1 MKVHGCILLLSA
13 WALLGPRLY
22 GEEKVRLQP
31 RTAVP
36 SDLEGIATGYSGHY
50 ACRHFS
56 GSSRELAIAVSD
68 REPSSVERLLKSG
81 ADIDARSVVPHAQGM
96 TILQT
101 AVVYEWGLESIRLLT
116 KAGADVNARDQ
127 RGHTPLTLACSNPS
141 GANLEVLAELIQAG
155 GSVDAT
161 GPGGMSPLMY
171 AALYDRTGRTVQA
184 LLDAAADVSAR
195 DNRGWTSLMHATRQR
210 EEPIEIVR
218 LLVQAG
224 ASVNTKNAY
233 GGTALSNAAF
243 QGHVR
248 SVQFLIEAGADVN
261 SRDNANWTPLICAAS
276 NGHARIVKLL
286 VDAGARVNET
296 DRLGRTALKLARDK
310 EQTEV
315 EEVLVR
321 IGARE

>member
-22 GEEKVRLQP
+22 GEEKVRLQT
-31 RTAVP
+31 RTVSP
-36 SDLEGIATGYSGHY
+36 GDLQGIATGYSGHF
-50 ACRHFS
+50 ACLHFS
-56 GSSRELAIAVSD
+56 GISRELAIAVSD
-68 REPSSVERLLKSG
+68 VEPSTVEHLMKSG
-81 ADIDARSVVPHAQGM
+81 ADIDARTVVAHAQRM

-127 RGHTPLTLACSNPS
+127 RGHTSLTLACSNPS
-141 GANLEVLAELIQAG
+141 GANLDVLTELIRAG
-155 GSVDAT
+155 GAVDGK

-171 AALYDRTGRTVQA
+171 AALYDRTGRTVQT
-184 LLDAAADVSAR
+184 LLDASADVSAR

-210 EEPIEIVR
+210 EEPFEIVQ
-218 LLVQAG
+218 LLVRAG
-224 ASVNTKNAY
+224 APVNARNAY

-243 QGHVR
+243 QGHTR

-261 SRDNANWTPLICAAS
+261 SRDTANWTPLICAAS
-276 NGHARIVKLL
+276 GGHARTVELL
-286 VDAGARVNET
+286 VDGGARITDT
-296 DRLGRTALKLARDK
+296 DRLGRTALRLARDK
-310 EQTEV
+310 KHTEV

-321 IGARE
+321 MGARE